1 MSTTP
6 RELLDTSIAQLEI
19 LRAFLG
25 EQLDARTDK
34 SESIATSD
42 VIACQEI
49 LISLRA
55 LILRVQSACP
65 ESGGFGSEYRFCLS
79 DRVQPSL
86 PNGNT

>member
-25 EQLDARTDK
+25 EQLGARADE

-49 LISLRA
+49 LVSLGA
-55 LILRVQSACP
+55 LILRAQAACP
-65 ESGGFGSEYRFCLS
+65 ESVGLRRECC
-79 DRVQPSL
+79 
-86 PNGNT
+86 